1 MLDSIKSINIVSAY
15 SAKDFKTDRDLSE
28 VRDLFKSEFEKKDV
42 KKHEIKNEKKNDVV
56 EISQEALNLLA
67 NYKFPQ

>member
-56 EISQEALNLLA
+56 EISQEALNLLE